1 MLWEHFGFFKGVW
14 KGTKSNNVVSVV
26 TQKNQQYSPW
36 TIKLID

>member
-26 TQKNQQYSPW
+26 TEKSTIFSLDNQ
-36 TIKLID
+36 IN